1 MAARAMPLSS
11 SAAPATAYPARSE
24 QTGVD
29 KGAGGSMRM
38 RIRDSRNGGP
48 DRARAPK
55 ARQRVSQH
63 ESHPRAG
70 SGQSGAGLSPASPL
84 TPWGV
89 EGPVQAEV
97 FVLRMRAGR
106 PELAGPCGPDPWYIE
121 VAAEDDPVEVVSRL
135 SRNLMGEPVLVHST
149 SWRRARG
156 AVVLSFV
163 VVNSDAQAP
172 QLVGVPISRAQLA
185 RSSATSAAKTIAAA
199 QVLEHGLRHLAW
211 LSREDQVVMAT
222 LSDEWKHALEDYV
235 PEPFRNLV

>member
-1 MAARAMPLSS
+1 
-11 SAAPATAYPARSE
+11 
-24 QTGVD
+24 
-29 KGAGGSMRM
+29 MRM
-38 RIRDSRNGGP
+38 RIRGSGDTGTN
-48 DRARAPK
+48 RAGTPE
-55 ARQRVSQH
+55 ARRRVAQH
-63 ESHPRAG
+63 EGHPRAG
-70 SGQSGAGLSPASPL
+70 AGAGTARLTRPPAT
-84 TPWGV
+84 TPWAV

-97 FVLRMRAGR
+97 FVLRMRLGR

-156 AVVLSFV
+156 AVILSFV

-172 QLVGVPISRAQLA
+172 QLVGVPISRAELA
-185 RSSATSAAKTIAAA
+185 RSGATSAATTIAAA

-222 LSDEWKHALEDYV
+222 LSEEWKRALKEYV